1 MKFVTKKL
9 KQAFDL
15 SHLRYLLRFNIFYHN
30 IYIYI
35 SIKKRVKSRKFD
47 CFVLI
52 PYNKQQ

>member
-35 SIKKRVKSRKFD
+35 NKKTCKK
-47 CFVLI
+47 
-52 PYNKQQ
+52 